1 MGNHRLAGAF
11 LLGATLGT
19 ALDAIH
25 VYGDVETYPNE
36 VFGRLGWF
44 VPLEFGLAGVAVA
57 IAIPV
62 LERAAAA
69 GLALA
74 HTNLGICHFHAG
86 DSRRA
91 LEHFAAAAEQLPDDA
106 TAQQNYARA
115 RAAAPLPSS

>member
-1 MGNHRLAGAF
+1 MLLNR
-11 LLGATLGT
+11 LGAL
-19 ALDAIH
+19 LIELRRFD
-25 VYGDVETYPNE
+25 E
-36 VFGRLGWF
+36 
-44 VPLEFGLAGVAVA
+44 
-57 IAIPV
+57 AIPV